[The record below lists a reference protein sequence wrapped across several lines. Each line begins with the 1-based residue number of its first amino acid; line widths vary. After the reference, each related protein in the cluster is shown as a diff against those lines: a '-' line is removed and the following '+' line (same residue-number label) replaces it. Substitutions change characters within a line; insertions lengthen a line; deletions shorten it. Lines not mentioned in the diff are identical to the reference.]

1 MKNDLAQGKLNP
13 TESSQPGL
21 QDLLRIIMRRRW
33 IVLGAFLTVLVSSI
47 IFSFRQPNIYEAS
60 VSLLV
65 QRENKPILGMML
77 ETEQSRNLIN
87 NQVEIIRS
95 RSLANEAAHL
105 LTARPDAAQ
114 MGFAEGDPL
123 TEFIMY
129 SITVLSARTTDIITV
144 IATSNDPAQ
153 AAVVANT
160 VGQAYIAR
168 NLSYSRGEF
177 TEVRRF
183 LEVQLPVIE
192 KKLFGEEN
200 QLRQFKQANQVIS
213 LSDESKNL
221 IDKLTTFEAQY
232 NLTRVERES
241 AEKRLAYLQDQL
253 DFQKRNMLENV
264 SQVSSPLASG
274 LRQDLLTLQTQM
286 ATMTSQGFPA
296 DHAKM
301 KELAKKIENTKS
313 RLKEEISKI
322 VAQDNSGIDPILLSE
337 ELVGKILDL
346 QVEIETYKAKELAQ
360 QRVISDYLVKLKA
373 IPPKEVELA
382 RLTRQFELDDN
393 IYKMLM
399 EKYEEVRIS
408 EAGKLGNVKIIDQ
421 AQVPKEPVGP
431 RRKLNILFGGLL
443 GVALGI
449 GLVLLM
455 EYMDTSLK
463 NIHDIEQFLALPVLG
478 MIPAID
484 QGDVASQA
492 ENGKTGNGATSIAER
507 LISHHLP
514 KSPISE
520 AYRILRT
527 NLQFLN
533 PDAPLKTI
541 LVTSAGPSEGKT
553 TTASNLAITMAQVG
567 ARTLIVDADLRRP
580 MVNGVF
586 GIPQEPGLTELL
598 VKGGDLQ
605 KAMVSTDI
613 ENLFILPAGTI
624 PPNPS
629 ELLSSQKM
637 KHLIQEM
644 KKCCDLVILDCP
656 PVITVTDAAVLAA
669 EADCVVLVVQSGKT
683 DREAARRAKTLLLNV
698 KARIAGTVL
707 NNISS
712 DMLAGYSYY
721 YHYYYE
727 DGNRKKGQ
735 KGRKKK
741 NLLSGYYSK
750 K

>member
-1 MKNDLAQGKLNP
+1 MMKNNSTQGKMTS

-33 IVLGAFLTVLVSSI
+33 IVLGAFLTVLLSSI

-65 QRENKPILGMML
+65 QRDNKPILGMMM
-77 ETEQSRNLIN
+77 ETEQSRNMIN

-95 RSLANEAAHL
+95 RSLASEAAL
-105 LTARPDAAQ
+105 ILKARPDAREL
-114 MGFAEGDPL
+114 GFLADTLL
-123 TEFIMY
+123 TDNIMF
-129 SITVLSARTTDIITV
+129 STTVLSSRTTDIITV
-144 IATSNDPAQ
+144 IATSSDPAQ
-153 AAVVANT
+153 AAAIANT

-177 TEVRRF
+177 SEVRRF

-192 KKLFGEEN
+192 KRLFGGEN
-200 QLRQFKQANQVIS
+200 QLRLFKQTNQVVS
-213 LSDESKNL
+213 LSDESKFL
-221 IDKLTTFEAQY
+221 IDKLTGFESQY
-232 NLTRVERES
+232 NLTKVERES

-253 DFQKRNMLENV
+253 DFQKKNMLENV

-296 DHAKM
+296 DHPKM
-301 KELAKKIENTKS
+301 KELNKKIENTKS

-322 VAQDNSGIDPILLSE
+322 VAQKNGGIDPIMLSE
-337 ELVGKILDL
+337 ELVVKILDL

-360 QRVISDYLVKLKA
+360 QRVVDGYLEKLKA

-431 RRKLNILFGGLL
+431 RRKLNILFGGML
-443 GVALGI
+443 GLALGI

-463 NIHDIEQFLALPVLG
+463 NIHDIEQFLGLPVLG
-478 MIPAID
+478 LIPAID
-484 QGDVASQA
+484 QEDVASQTG
-492 ENGKTGNGATSIAER
+492 NGRTTNGATSIAER

-541 LVTSAGPSEGKT
+541 LVTSSGPSEGKT
-553 TTASNLAITMAQVG
+553 TTAANLAITMAQVG
-567 ARTLIVDADLRRP
+567 SRTLIVDADLRRP

-637 KHLIQEM
+637 KRLIQEM
-644 KKCCDLVILDCP
+644 KNCCDLVILDCP

-669 EADCVVLVVQSGKT
+669 EADCVVLVIHSGKT
-683 DREAARRAKTLLLNV
+683 DREAARRAKGLLTNV
-698 KARIAGTVL
+698 KAKIAGTVL

-727 DGNRKKGQ
+727 DGQRKKGE
-735 KGRKKK
+735 KGKRRNKK
-741 NLLSGYYSK
+741 
-750 K
+750 

>member
-1 MKNDLAQGKLNP
+1 MMKSNSSQGKL
-13 TESSQPGL
+13 TSAESSQPGL
-21 QDLLRIIMRRRW
+21 QDLLRIIIRRRW
-33 IVLGAFLTVLVSSI
+33 IVLGAFLTVLLSSI
-47 IFSFRQPNIYEAS
+47 IFSFRQPNVYEAS
-60 VSLLV
+60 ISLLV

-77 ETEQSRNLIN
+77 ETEQSRNMIN

-95 RSLANEAAHL
+95 RSLASEAAQL
-105 LTARPDAAQ
+105 MLERPDARE
-114 MGFAEGDPL
+114 MGFAERDQVA
-123 TEFIMY
+123 EFIMY

-144 IATSNDPAQ
+144 IATSNSPSQ
-153 AAVVANT
+153 AAAIANT

-177 TEVRRF
+177 SEVRRF
-183 LEVQLPVIE
+183 LEGQLPVIE
-192 KKLFGEEN
+192 KRLFAEEN
-200 QLRQFKQANQVIS
+200 QLRLFKQSNQVIS
-213 LSDESKNL
+213 LSDESRSL
-221 IDKLTTFEAQY
+221 IERLTNFESQY
-232 NLTRVERES
+232 NAARIDRES
-241 AEKRLAYLQDQL
+241 SEKRLAYLEAQL
-253 DFQKRNMLENV
+253 DDQRKDMLESV
-264 SQVSSPLASG
+264 SQTASPLASG

-286 ATMTSQGFPA
+286 AAMTAQGFPS

-301 KELAKKIENTKS
+301 KDLAQKTESTKA
-313 RLKEEISKI
+313 RLKEEIAKM
-322 VAQDNSGIDPILLSE
+322 VTQKNAGIDPIMFSE
-337 ELVGKILDL
+337 GLVAKILDL
-346 QVEIETYKAKELAQ
+346 QVEVETYLAKEQALKS
-360 QRVISDYLVKLKA
+360 VVNEYLVKLKA

-408 EAGKLGNVKIIDQ
+408 EAGKLGNVKVIDQ

-431 RRKLNILFGGLL
+431 RRKLNILFGGML
-443 GVALGI
+443 GLALGI

-478 MIPAID
+478 LIPAID
-484 QGDVASQA
+484 QEDVASQA
-492 ENGKTGNGATSIAER
+492 ENGKTTNGATSVAER

-541 LVTSAGPSEGKT
+541 LVTSSGPSEGKT
-553 TTASNLAITMAQVG
+553 TTAANLAITMAQVG

-613 ENLFILPAGTI
+613 DNLFILPAGTI

-637 KHLIQEM
+637 KRLIQEM
-644 KKCCDLVILDCP
+644 KNCCDLVILDCP

-669 EADCVVLVVQSGKT
+669 EADCVLLVVHSGKT
-683 DREAARRAKTLLLNV
+683 DREAARRAKTLLTNV
-698 KARIAGTVL
+698 KAKIAGTVL

-727 DGNRKKGQ
+727 DGHRKKGE
-735 KGRKKK
+735 KGKRRNKKR
-741 NLLSGYYSK
+741 
-750 K
+750 

>member
-1 MKNDLAQGKLNP
+1 
-13 TESSQPGL
+13 
-21 QDLLRIIMRRRW
+21 
-33 IVLGAFLTVLVSSI
+33 VLGAFLTVLISTIV
-47 IFSFRQPNIYEAS
+47 FSFRQPNIYEAN

-77 ETEQSRNLIN
+77 ETEQSRNMIN

-95 RSLANEAAHL
+95 RSLAAEAAMIL
-105 LTARPDAAQ
+105 KARPDAGELGLVDGT
-114 MGFAEGDPL
+114 ML
-123 TEFIMY
+123 TEIIMG
-129 SITVLSARTTDIITV
+129 SITVLSSRTTDIITV
-144 IATSNDPAQ
+144 IATSSDPAQ
-153 AAVVANT
+153 TAAIANT

-177 TEVRRF
+177 SEVRRF

-192 KKLFGEEN
+192 KRLFGGEN
-200 QLRQFKQANQVIS
+200 QLRLFKQTNQVVS
-213 LSDESKNL
+213 LSDESKFL
-221 IDKLTTFEAQY
+221 IDKLTGFESQY
-232 NLTRVERES
+232 HLTKVERES
-241 AEKRLAYLQDQL
+241 AEKRLLYLRDQL
-253 DFQKRNMLENV
+253 DFQKKNMLENV

-296 DHAKM
+296 DHPKM
-301 KELAKKIENTKS
+301 KDLTKKIDNTKS

-322 VAQDNSGIDPILLSE
+322 VAQDNGGIDPILFSE
-337 ELVGKILDL
+337 ELVVKILDL

-360 QRVISDYLVKLKA
+360 QRVVNSYLEKLKA

-431 RRKLNILFGGLL
+431 RRKLNIIFGGLL
-443 GVALGI
+443 GLALGI

-463 NIHDIEQFLALPVLG
+463 NIYDIEQFLALPVLG

-484 QGDVASQA
+484 QEDVASQA
-492 ENGKTGNGATSIAER
+492 ENGKITNGATSIAER

-533 PDAPLKTI
+533 PDAPMKTI

-553 TTASNLAITMAQVG
+553 TTAANLAITMAQVG
-567 ARTLIVDADLRRP
+567 SRTLIVDADLRRP
-580 MVNGVF
+580 MVSGVF

-598 VKGGDLQ
+598 VKGGNLQ
-605 KAMVSTDI
+605 TALVSTDI

-629 ELLSSQKM
+629 ELLGSQKM

-669 EADCVVLVVQSGKT
+669 EADCVVLVIHSGKT
-683 DREAARRAKTLLLNV
+683 DREAARRAKSLLTNV

-727 DGNRKKGQ
+727 DGNRKKG
-735 KGRKKK
+735 KKDRKKK

>member
-1 MKNDLAQGKLNP
+1 MRNDLAQGKLNP
-13 TESSQPGL
+13 AESSQPGL
-21 QDLLRIIMRRRW
+21 QDLLRIILRRRW
-33 IVLGAFLTVLVSSI
+33 IVLGAFLTVLISSI

-60 VSLLV
+60 ISLLV
-65 QRENKPILGMML
+65 QRDNKPILGMML

-95 RSLANEAAHL
+95 RSLAAEAAQL
-105 LTARPDAAQ
+105 LLARPDAKE
-114 MGFAEGDPL
+114 MGFADL
-123 TEFIMY
+123 NQVAEFVMY

-144 IATSNDPAQ
+144 IATGNDPAQ
-153 AAVVANT
+153 AAAIANT

-192 KKLFGEEN
+192 KKLFSEEN

-213 LSDESKNL
+213 LSDESKSL
-221 IDKLTTFEAQY
+221 IDKLTTFEAQF
-232 NLTRVERES
+232 NLTGVERES
-241 AEKRLAYLQDQL
+241 AEKRLAYLQNQL
-253 DFQKRNMLENV
+253 DFQKKNMLENV

-322 VAQDNSGIDPILLSE
+322 VAQESGGIDPILLSE

-408 EAGKLGNVKIIDQ
+408 EAGKLGNVKIIDL
-421 AQVPKEPVGP
+421 AQVPKAPVGP
-431 RRKLNILFGGLL
+431 RRKLNILFGGML
-443 GVALGI
+443 GLALGI

-484 QGDVASQA
+484 QEDVASRTDG
-492 ENGKTGNGATSIAER
+492 GKTVNGATSIAER

-541 LVTSAGPSEGKT
+541 LVTSSGPSEGKT

-567 ARTLIVDADLRRP
+567 SRTLIVDADLRRP

-727 DGNRKKGQ
+727 DGHRKKGQ

-741 NLLSGYYSK
+741 SLLSGYYSK

>member
-1 MKNDLAQGKLNP
+1 MKNDFTPSKLTS
-13 TESSQPGL
+13 TETSQPGL
-21 QDLLRIIMRRRW
+21 QDLMRVIMRRRW
-33 IVLGAFLTVLVSSI
+33 IVLGAFLPVLVSSI
-47 IFSFRQPNIYEAS
+47 IFSARQPNIYEANI
-60 VSLLV
+60 SLLV
-65 QRENKPILGMML
+65 QRDNKPILGMMM
-77 ETEQSRNLIN
+77 ETEQSRNMIN

-95 RSLANEAAHL
+95 RSLADEAAL
-105 LTARPDAAQ
+105 ILKARPDAREL
-114 MGFAEGDPL
+114 GFLADTLL
-123 TEFIMY
+123 TETIMF
-129 SITVLSARTTDIITV
+129 STTVLSSRTTDVITV
-144 IATSNDPAQ
+144 VASSNGPAQ
-153 AAVVANT
+153 AAAIANT
-160 VGQAYIAR
+160 VGQAFISR

-177 TEVRRF
+177 TEIRRF

-192 KKLFGEEN
+192 KRLFAEEN
-200 QLRQFKQANQVIS
+200 QLRLFKQSNQVIS
-213 LSDESKNL
+213 LSDESKYL
-221 IDKLTTFEAQY
+221 IDKLTSFESQL

-241 AEKRLAYLQDQL
+241 AEKRLLYLQGQL
-253 DFQKRNMLENV
+253 DFQKKNMLENV

-296 DHAKM
+296 DHPKM
-301 KELAKKIENTKS
+301 KELTKKIENTKS

-322 VAQDNSGIDPILLSE
+322 VAQENGGIDPILFSE

-360 QRVISDYLVKLKA
+360 QRVVNDYLEKLKA

-408 EAGKLGNVKIIDQ
+408 EAGKLGNVKIIDP

-431 RRKLNILFGGLL
+431 RRKLNIIFGAFLGLAL
-443 GVALGI
+443 GV

-463 NIHDIEQFLALPVLG
+463 NIHDIEQFLGLPVLG
-478 MIPAID
+478 LIPAID
-484 QGDVASQA
+484 QEDVAIQA
-492 ENGKTGNGATSIAER
+492 EHGNNTNGATSIAER

-541 LVTSAGPSEGKT
+541 LVTSSGPSEGKT

-567 ARTLIVDADLRRP
+567 SRTLIVDADLRRP

-644 KKCCDLVILDCP
+644 KRCCDLVILDCP

-683 DREAARRAKTLLLNV
+683 DREAARRAKSLLTNV
-698 KARIAGTVL
+698 KAKIAGTVL

-712 DMLAGYSYY
+712 DMLAGYTYY

-727 DGNRKKGQ
+727 DGHRKKGE
-735 KGRKKK
+735 KGKRKNKK
-741 NLLSGYYSK
+741 
-750 K
+750 

>member
-1 MKNDLAQGKLNP
+1 MKNDFTQGKLTS

-21 QDLLRIIMRRRW
+21 QDLMRVIMRRRW
-33 IVLGAFLTVLVSSI
+33 IVLGAFLPVLVSSI
-47 IFSFRQPNIYEAS
+47 IFSARQPNIYEANI
-60 VSLLV
+60 SLLV
-65 QRENKPILGMML
+65 QRDNKPILGMMM
-77 ETEQSRNLIN
+77 ETEQSRNMIN

-95 RSLANEAAHL
+95 RSLAGEAAL
-105 LTARPDAAQ
+105 ILKARPDAREL
-114 MGFAEGDPL
+114 GFLADTLL
-123 TEFIMY
+123 TETIMF
-129 SITVLSARTTDIITV
+129 STAVLSSRTSDVITVVAS
-144 IATSNDPAQ
+144 SNGPTQ
-153 AAVVANT
+153 AAAIANT
-160 VGQAYIAR
+160 VGQAFISR

-177 TEVRRF
+177 TEIRRF
-183 LEVQLPVIE
+183 LEVQLPIIE
-192 KKLFGEEN
+192 KRLFSEEN
-200 QLRQFKQANQVIS
+200 QLRLFKQTNQVIS
-213 LSDESKNL
+213 LSDESKFL
-221 IDKLTTFEAQY
+221 IDKLTGFESQY

-241 AEKRLAYLQDQL
+241 AEKRLAYLQGQL
-253 DFQKRNMLENV
+253 DFQKKNMLENV

-286 ATMTSQGFPA
+286 ATMTSQGFQG
-296 DHAKM
+296 DHPKM
-301 KELAKKIENTKS
+301 KELGKKIENTKS

-322 VAQDNSGIDPILLSE
+322 VAQDNGGIDPILFSE
-337 ELVGKILDL
+337 DLVVKILDL

-360 QRVISDYLVKLKA
+360 QRVVNDYLGKLKA

-408 EAGKLGNVKIIDQ
+408 EAGKLGNVKIIDP
-421 AQVPKEPVGP
+421 AEIPKEPVGP
-431 RRKLNILFGGLL
+431 RRKLNIIFGAFLGL
-443 GVALGI
+443 ALGI

-463 NIHDIEQFLALPVLG
+463 NIHDIEQFLGLPVLG
-478 MIPAID
+478 LIPAID
-484 QGDVASQA
+484 QEDVASQA
-492 ENGKTGNGATSIAER
+492 DNGKNTNGATSIAER

-533 PDAPLKTI
+533 PDAPMKTI
-541 LVTSAGPSEGKT
+541 LVTSSGPSEGKT
-553 TTASNLAITMAQVG
+553 TTAANLAITMAQVG
-567 ARTLIVDADLRRP
+567 SRTLIVDADLRRP

-637 KHLIQEM
+637 KRLIQEM
-644 KKCCDLVILDCP
+644 KNCCDLVILDCP

-669 EADCVVLVVQSGKT
+669 EADCVVLVIHSGKT
-683 DREAARRAKTLLLNV
+683 DREAARRAKSLLTNV
-698 KARIAGTVL
+698 KAKIAGAVL

-727 DGNRKKGQ
+727 DGHRKKGE
-735 KGRKKK
+735 KGKRKNKK
-741 NLLSGYYSK
+741 
-750 K
+750 

>member
-1 MKNDLAQGKLNP
+1 MKNDFTQGKPNV

-21 QDLLRIIMRRRW
+21 QDLYRILMRRRW
-33 IVLGAFLTVLVSSI
+33 IVLGSFFTVLISSI
-47 IFSFRQPNIYEAS
+47 VFSFRQPNIYEAS

-65 QRENKPILGMML
+65 QRDNKPILGMMM
-77 ETEQSRNLIN
+77 ETEQSRNMIN

-95 RSLANEAAHL
+95 RSLATEAAL
-105 LTARPDAAQ
+105 ILKARPDSREL
-114 MGFAEGDPL
+114 GFAADTLL
-123 TEFIMY
+123 TETIMF
-129 SITVLSARTTDIITV
+129 STTVLSSRTTDVITV
-144 IATSNDPAQ
+144 IATSSDPAQ
-153 AAVVANT
+153 AAAIANT

-177 TEVRRF
+177 SEVRRF

-192 KKLFGEEN
+192 KRLFGGEN
-200 QLRQFKQANQVIS
+200 QLRLFKQTNQVVS
-213 LSDESKNL
+213 LSDESKYL
-221 IDKLTTFEAQY
+221 IDKLTAFESQY
-232 NLTRVERES
+232 NLTKVERES
-241 AEKRLAYLQDQL
+241 AEKRLLYLQNQL
-253 DFQKRNMLENV
+253 DFQKKNMLENV

-296 DHAKM
+296 DHPKM
-301 KELAKKIENTKS
+301 KELAKKIENIKS
-313 RLKEEISKI
+313 RLKEEITKI
-322 VAQDNSGIDPILLSE
+322 VAQESGGIDPILLSE

-360 QRVISDYLVKLKA
+360 QRVVNEYLEKLKA

-408 EAGKLGNVKIIDQ
+408 EAGKLGNVKIIDP

-443 GVALGI
+443 GLALGI

-463 NIHDIEQFLALPVLG
+463 NIHDIEQFLGLPVLG
-478 MIPAID
+478 LIPAID
-484 QGDVASQA
+484 QEDVANKA
-492 ENGKTGNGATSIAER
+492 ENGKTTNGATAIAER

-541 LVTSAGPSEGKT
+541 LVTSSGPSEGKT
-553 TTASNLAITMAQVG
+553 TTAANLAITMAQVG
-567 ARTLIVDADLRRP
+567 SRTLIVDADLRRP
-580 MVNGVF
+580 MINGVF

-629 ELLSSQKM
+629 ELLGSQKM

-644 KKCCDLVILDCP
+644 KKICDLVILDCP

-669 EADCVVLVVQSGKT
+669 EADCVVLVIQSGKT
-683 DREAARRAKTLLLNV
+683 DREAARRAKSLLTNV

-727 DGNRKKGQ
+727 DGHRKKGE
-735 KGRKKK
+735 KGKHRNKK
-741 NLLSGYYSK
+741 
-750 K
+750 

>member
-1 MKNDLAQGKLNP
+1 MRNDLAQGKLNP
-13 TESSQPGL
+13 AESSQPGL
-21 QDLLRIIMRRRW
+21 QDLLRIILRRRW
-33 IVLGAFLTVLVSSI
+33 IVLGAFLTVLISSI

-60 VSLLV
+60 ISLLV
-65 QRENKPILGMML
+65 QRDNKPILGMML

-95 RSLANEAAHL
+95 RSLAAEAAQL
-105 LTARPDAAQ
+105 LLARPDAKE
-114 MGFAEGDPL
+114 MGFADL
-123 TEFIMY
+123 NQVAEFVMY

-144 IATSNDPAQ
+144 IATGNDPAQ
-153 AAVVANT
+153 AAAIANT

-192 KKLFGEEN
+192 KKLFSEEN

-213 LSDESKNL
+213 LSDESKSL
-221 IDKLTTFEAQY
+221 IDKLTTFEAQF
-232 NLTRVERES
+232 NLTGVERES
-241 AEKRLAYLQDQL
+241 AEKRLAYLQNQL
-253 DFQKRNMLENV
+253 DFQKKNMLENV

-322 VAQDNSGIDPILLSE
+322 VAQESGGIDPILLSE

-360 QRVISDYLVKLKA
+360 QRVISNYLVKLKA

-382 RLTRQFELDDN
+382 RLTRQFELGDN

-408 EAGKLGNVKIIDQ
+408 EAGKLGNVKIIDL

-431 RRKLNILFGGLL
+431 RRKLNILFGGML
-443 GVALGI
+443 GLALGI

-484 QGDVASQA
+484 QEDVASRTDG
-492 ENGKTGNGATSIAER
+492 GKTVNGATSIAER

-541 LVTSAGPSEGKT
+541 LVTSSGPSEGKT

-567 ARTLIVDADLRRP
+567 SRTLIVDADLRRP

-727 DGNRKKGQ
+727 DGHRKKGQ

-741 NLLSGYYSK
+741 SLLSGYYSK

>member
-1 MKNDLAQGKLNP
+1 MMKNNSTQGKMTS

-33 IVLGAFLTVLVSSI
+33 IVLGAFLTVLLSSI
-47 IFSFRQPNIYEAS
+47 IFSFRQPNIYEAN

-65 QRENKPILGMML
+65 QRDNKPILGMMM
-77 ETEQSRNLIN
+77 ETEQSRNMIN

-95 RSLANEAAHL
+95 RSLASEAAL
-105 LTARPDAAQ
+105 ILKARPDAREL
-114 MGFAEGDPL
+114 GFLADTLL
-123 TEFIMY
+123 TDNIMF
-129 SITVLSARTTDIITV
+129 STTVLSSRTTDIITV
-144 IATSNDPAQ
+144 IATSSDPAQ
-153 AAVVANT
+153 AAAIANT

-177 TEVRRF
+177 SEVRRF

-192 KKLFGEEN
+192 KRLFGGEN
-200 QLRQFKQANQVIS
+200 QLRLFKQTNQVVS
-213 LSDESKNL
+213 LSDESKFL
-221 IDKLTTFEAQY
+221 IDKLTGFESQY
-232 NLTRVERES
+232 NLTKVERES

-253 DFQKRNMLENV
+253 DFQKKNMLENV

-296 DHAKM
+296 DHPKM
-301 KELAKKIENTKS
+301 KELNKKIENTKS

-322 VAQDNSGIDPILLSE
+322 VAQKNGGIDPIMLSE
-337 ELVGKILDL
+337 ELVVKILDL

-360 QRVISDYLVKLKA
+360 QRVVDGYLEKLKA

-431 RRKLNILFGGLL
+431 RRKLNILFGGML
-443 GVALGI
+443 GLALGI

-463 NIHDIEQFLALPVLG
+463 NIHDIEQFLGLPVLG
-478 MIPAID
+478 LIPAID
-484 QGDVASQA
+484 QEDVASQTG
-492 ENGKTGNGATSIAER
+492 NGRTTNGATSIAER

-541 LVTSAGPSEGKT
+541 LVTSSGPSEGKT
-553 TTASNLAITMAQVG
+553 TTAANLAITMAQVG
-567 ARTLIVDADLRRP
+567 SRTLIVDADLRRP
-580 MVNGVF
+580 MVSGVF

-613 ENLFILPAGTI
+613 ENLFILPSGTI

-637 KHLIQEM
+637 KRLIQEM
-644 KKCCDLVILDCP
+644 KNSCDLVILDCP

-669 EADCVVLVVQSGKT
+669 EADCVVLVIHSGKT
-683 DREAARRAKTLLLNV
+683 DREAARRAKSLLTNV
-698 KARIAGTVL
+698 KAKIAGTVL

-727 DGNRKKGQ
+727 DGQRKKGE
-735 KGRKKK
+735 KGKRKNKK
-741 NLLSGYYSK
+741 
-750 K
+750 

>member
-1 MKNDLAQGKLNP
+1 MMKNETLQGKLNP
-13 TESSQPGL
+13 AETSQPGL
-21 QDLLRIIMRRRW
+21 QDLLRIIIRRRW
-33 IVLGAFLTVLVSSI
+33 IVLGAFLSVLVSSI

-60 VSLLV
+60 ISLLV
-65 QRENKPILGMML
+65 QRDNKPILGMML
-77 ETEQSRNLIN
+77 ETEQSRNMIN

-95 RSLANEAAHL
+95 RSLAAEAATL
-105 LTARPDAAQ
+105 LRARPDAAQ
-114 MGFAEGDPL
+114 LGFIAGDLL
-123 TEFIMY
+123 TEYIQY

-144 IATSNDPAQ
+144 IATSNNPVQ
-153 AAVVANT
+153 AEAMANT

-177 TEVRRF
+177 SEVRRF

-192 KKLFGEEN
+192 KRLFGGEN
-200 QLRQFKQANQVIS
+200 QLRLFKQTNQVVS
-213 LSDESKNL
+213 LSDESKFL
-221 IDKLTTFEAQY
+221 IDKLTGFESQY
-232 NLTRVERES
+232 NLTKVDRES

-253 DFQKRNMLENV
+253 DFQKKNMLENV

-286 ATMTSQGFPA
+286 ATMTSQGFPG
-296 DHAKM
+296 DHPKM
-301 KELAKKIENTKS
+301 KELTKKIENTKS

-322 VAQDNSGIDPILLSE
+322 VAQKNGGIDPIMLSE
-337 ELVGKILDL
+337 ELVVKILDL

-360 QRVISDYLVKLKA
+360 QRVVNEYLEKLKA

-408 EAGKLGNVKIIDQ
+408 EAGKLGNVKIIDR

-431 RRKLNILFGGLL
+431 RRKLNILFGGML
-443 GVALGI
+443 GLALGI

-484 QGDVASQA
+484 QEDVASQA
-492 ENGKTGNGATSIAER
+492 ENGKTPNGATSIAER

-541 LVTSAGPSEGKT
+541 LVTSSGPSEGKT
-553 TTASNLAITMAQVG
+553 TTAANLAITMAQVG
-567 ARTLIVDADLRRP
+567 SRTLIVDADLRRP

-637 KHLIQEM
+637 KRLIQEM
-644 KKCCDLVILDCP
+644 KNCCDLVILDCP

-669 EADCVVLVVQSGKT
+669 EADCVVLVIQSGKT
-683 DREAARRAKTLLLNV
+683 DREAARRAKSLLTNV
-698 KARIAGTVL
+698 KAKIAGAVL

-727 DGNRKKGQ
+727 DGHRKKGG
-735 KGRKKK
+735 KGKRKNKK
-741 NLLSGYYSK
+741 
-750 K
+750 